1 MYLSHVSEVGVLHII
16 NNQIKKARQKWNA
29 IAKILKRDG
38 ANAKT
43 IAKFYMAI
51 VQAVLLYG
59 SDSWTINKA
68 NWKKL
73 NSFHKR
79 ATWYMTGEHIC
90 KNNNGTWTYPN
101 HGELERKCGLF
112 SIETY
117 IKRRRGTLRKY
128 LEEFRSE
135 LLE

>member
-1 MYLSHVSEVGVLHII
+1 MGKNLERVEEFKYLGRILRQDDDDTKCI

-29 IAKILKRDG
+29 IAKILKREG
-38 ANAKT
+38 SNAKT
-43 IAKFYMAI
+43 MAKFYMAI

-79 ATWYMTGEHIC
+79 ATRYMTGEHI
-90 KNNNGTWTYPN
+90 
-101 HGELERKCGLF
+101 
-112 SIETY
+112 
-117 IKRRRGTLRKY
+117 
-128 LEEFRSE
+128 
-135 LLE
+135 